1 MDQSVIPD
9 WLNCSPTLQS
19 TLKSFFC
26 KLWSPGV
33 SYGQA
38 ALPRLQLNLFNKQY
52 SPPDSFWTQIR
63 WVSPPICATA
73 RNYWRSNVNA
83 GKGQTCCTSIPK
95 HQWTPQRE
103 NSISRT
109 SRRFLYLQV
118 GPFCI
123 YSLDTNRLV
132 EVCNPS
138 KTTTGHRIQSPP
150 IPHSEGVIFLQHF
163 QPH

>member
-1 MDQSVIPD
+1 MLEKDR
-9 WLNCSPTLQS
+9 
-19 TLKSFFC
+19 
-26 KLWSPGV
+26 GAA
-33 SYGQA
+33 QA
-38 ALPRLQLNLFNKQY
+38 SQNMSEIHRGKQHFK
-52 SPPDSFWTQIR
+52 DFKE
-63 WVSPPICATA
+63 A
-73 RNYWRSNVNA
+73 
-83 GKGQTCCTSIPK
+83 
-95 HQWTPQRE
+95 
-103 NSISRT
+103 
-109 SRRFLYLQV
+109 LYLQV

>member
-1 MDQSVIPD
+1 MSMLEKDKTSQNISEH
-9 WLNCSPTLQS
+9 CE
-19 TLKSFFC
+19 
-26 KLWSPGV
+26 G
-33 SYGQA
+33 
-38 ALPRLQLNLFNKQY
+38 RQY
-52 SPPDSFWTQIR
+52 F
-63 WVSPPICATA
+63 
-73 RNYWRSNVNA
+73 
-83 GKGQTCCTSIPK
+83 
-95 HQWTPQRE
+95 RE
-103 NSISRT
+103 V
-109 SRRFLYLQV
+109 LYLQV